1 MEQII
6 PIVIAALIFGFQSY
20 QNYQKEQEKARKRK
34 LGRPA
39 DHLPEA
45 DGQQEQAPAER
56 RTEPDFS
63 FLDELKEAFFPEETA
78 KPKPVKPTRTPP
90 RPAPLPAPNPFQEY
104 EGTVV
109 PDEVRKLR
117 ESRKSAVRTA
127 TNAAAQRNSTKTPQ
141 RVMLEYLDDDDDLT
155 HTHAGHSRIDL
166 REAMIHSIILER
178 PYKD

>member
-127 TNAAAQRNSTKTPQ
+127 TNAAAASRSSEQTPQ
-141 RVMLEYLDDDDDLT
+141 KVTLEDLDDDG
-155 HTHAGHSRIDL
+155 HVAGSGHSRIDL

>member
-45 DGQQEQAPAER
+45 DGQPEQRPAER
-56 RTEPDFS
+56 KPEPDFS
-63 FLDELKEAFFPEETA
+63 FLDELKEAFFPEEA
-78 KPKPVKPTRTPP
+78 VDPKPAKPTRTAP
-90 RPAPLPAPNPFQEY
+90 RPAPKPAPNPFQEY
-104 EGTVV
+104 EGAMV

-117 ESRKSAVRTA
+117 ENRRTPA
-127 TNAAAQRNSTKTPQ
+127 RPAFAAAASRSSEQTPQ
-141 RVMLEYLDDDDDLT
+141 KVTLEDLDDDG
-155 HTHAGHSRIDL
+155 HVAGSGHSRIDL